1 MSSDPQNPKISGIAT
16 ILPSFVFTTRSPAFR
31 AFCDSPFAR
40 LSFRR
45 LRCPALR
52 RCRCRGPGR
61 LPLLAN
67 HLAIHSFCQS
77 LSDYLSQR
85 HATYVPP
92 TGVPALPSASFTV
105 LSSSKFSST
114 DAIASGTVSL
124 FLHRVTIDNHL
135 RNTRDRSPVGPL
147 GLDLHLLLTIWA
159 DDADD
164 EHSLLG
170 WAMRE
175 LHQHAFLDRS
185 SLSAEAQWA
194 VDEQVNIAPAEL
206 PPEEMARIWEAAHRG
221 YRLSHPFVARVIRI
235 DPDRVLDGAPTVATR
250 FSYADRVRATAP

>member
-1 MSSDPQNPKISGIAT
+1 M
-16 ILPSFVFTTRSPAFR
+16 
-31 AFCDSPFAR
+31 
-40 LSFRR
+40 
-45 LRCPALR
+45 
-52 RCRCRGPGR
+52 
-61 LPLLAN
+61 AN

-92 TGVPALPSASFTV
+92 SGVPALPSASFTV

-114 DAIASGTVSL
+114 DAIANGTVSL
-124 FLHRVTIDNHL
+124 FLHRITINNHL
-135 RNTRDRSPVGPL
+135 RNTRTRSAVGPL

-164 EHSLLG
+164 EHILLA

-175 LHQHAFLDRS
+175 LHQHAFLDQS
-185 SLSAEAQWA
+185 SLSADAGWE
-194 VDEQVNIAPAEL
+194 VDEQINIVPAEL

-221 YRLSHPFVARVIRI
+221 YRLSYPFIGRLVRI
-235 DPDRVLDGAPTVATR
+235 DADQLPGGAPVVATR
-250 FSYADRVRATAP
+250 FEYSDEVKSPTS